1 MSLPQLEHDPRE
13 HRGHGT
19 SPPALEWVPSL
30 GCWCVFDTGT
40 INTILRSTDFAAADF
55 VELHR
60 ELERK
65 VGIDCSTL
73 IGVLQHTPT
82 ANEGKRH
89 AETRKELAQT
99 INRQMAST
107 KELTA
112 KVTRE
117 QVAKVCIAGARIDL
131 MSELV
136 QPVCDAIFAGL
147 LGVACP
153 KHDNGASGSQIFDF
167 YLGLRKRRELNANA
181 TELMQYLCAR
191 QENLSTTPEYAIALS
206 NLGHDSIVGSLGCS
220 LLHVLDAGGGQRLC
234 DLSFPAALP
243 ATGVPYIERFA
254 VKDRV
259 IGDVEV
265 RDGDRL
271 RLYLDARTSGE
282 ERPYFGKGR
291 HSCLGEELS
300 KWMWRTLTGELA
312 KVPLGYTLESATR
325 RKPDWVFTFYSS
337 IMVRFHA

>member
-13 HRGHGT
+13 HRRHRV
-19 SPPALEWVPSL
+19 SSPALEWVPSL
-30 GCWCVFDTGT
+30 GCWCVFDAKA
-40 INTILRSTDFAAADF
+40 INVILKSTDFAAADF

-60 ELERK
+60 GLERR

-73 IGVLQHTPT
+73 IRVLQHTPT

-99 INRQMAST
+99 IAKQLAST

-112 KVTRE
+112 KVT
-117 QVAKVCIAGARIDL
+117 QDLVAKVCVAGAQVDL
-131 MSELV
+131 VSELV
-136 QPVCDAIFAGL
+136 QPICDATFSGL
-147 LGVACP
+147 LGVTCP
-153 KHDNGASGSQIFDF
+153 KPKTGPSGSQIFDF
-167 YLGLRKRRELNANA
+167 YLGLRRRRELNANA
-181 TELMQYLCAR
+181 TELMQHLCAQ
-191 QENLSTTPEYAIALS
+191 QENLSTTPDYAIALS

-220 LLHVLDAGGGQRLC
+220 LLNVLLKGAGARLC
-234 DLSFPAALP
+234 DLSFPAAMP

-254 VKDRV
+254 VKDCV
-259 IGDVEV
+259 IEDAEV
-265 RDGDRL
+265 REGDRM

-300 KWMWRTLTGELA
+300 KWMWRTLTAELA
-312 KVPLGYTLESATR
+312 KMPLAYTLEGVTR

-337 IMVRFHA
+337 ILVRFHA